1 MNKQQWIV
9 AGSGALL
16 LFGMFFFGR
25 TIPTHKDR
33 PATAT
38 AQDNSNAP
46 EGQFSIDTILAHAR
60 SELSPSASARITSLE
75 NSISRGDLKTQRIRL
90 YGQLATYWRDS
101 AHQFLPFL
109 YYSGEKAKLENSD
122 KSLNFAA
129 HSYLEE
135 LRGVADP
142 SLKTW
147 MAEQANDLFNR
158 SLAIDPNNDST
169 KIGWG
174 STYFF
179 GAGKGASPME
189 GIMKIREVAM
199 KDSNNM
205 FAQFMLGYGGITS
218 GQYDKAAERFRKV
231 VRKEPGNKE
240 AVFLLAE
247 ALERLG
253 NKAEARQWYE
263 QGKQGVTNPEALKAI
278 EEKIKSL
285 Q

>member
-1 MNKQQWIV
+1 VNKQQWIV

-16 LFGMFFFGR
+16 LFGLFFFGR
-25 TIPTHKDR
+25 TIPSHKDR

-38 AQDNSNAP
+38 AQDNANAP
-46 EGQFSIDTILAHAR
+46 EGQFSIDTVLAHAR
-60 SELSPSASARITSLE
+60 SELTPAASARITALE
-75 NSISRGDLKTQRIRL
+75 KSITRGDLKTQRIKL
-90 YGQLATYWRDS
+90 YGDLAGYWRDS
-101 AHQFLPFL
+101 IHQFLPFL
-109 YYSGEKAKLENSD
+109 YYTGEKAKLENSG

-147 MAEQANDLFNR
+147 MAEQANDLFTR

-189 GIMKIREVAM
+189 GIMKIREVATR
-199 KDSNNM
+199 DTNNM
-205 FAQFMLGYGGITS
+205 FAQFMLGYGGIAS
-218 GQYDKAAERFRKV
+218 GQYDKAVERFRKV
-231 VRKEPGNKE
+231 IRKEPGNKE
-240 AVFLLAE
+240 AIFLLAE
-247 ALERLG
+247 TLERLG

-263 QGKQGVTNPEALKAI
+263 QGKKGVSNPEALKAI
-278 EEKIKSL
+278 DEKIKSL